1 MVVTGGCIR
10 NDEPGVVDVTH
21 EYHQEEENQGEDT
34 WFSRNFS
41 HDGYSIGHCEEVVM
55 KYLRSIIQCALFAE
69 FKKKK
74 KKKKKTSLHHREAN

>member
-74 KKKKKTSLHHREAN
+74 KKKKKKIPTS